1 MPDSRKE
8 EITIEKIEQFLACL
22 EEKGRGDASL
32 QTYRRILKELYRY
45 LPQDKTLG
53 EGTGPQ
59 WKAYL
64 EAQKLQPSTVN
75 THMSIWNSFLRY
87 LGRREWQMEDFN
99 REKENEQP
107 ELSRTEYLRLLAA
120 AKHLGKEK
128 SYLLIK
134 TLGGAGMRIQEL
146 PQLTIEAVREGVV
159 ELEYHNCRQKR
170 VLRLPEGLKEELLDY
185 ACREGKASGPVFSSP
200 EGTPMARSS
209 INYFINIVTH
219 DARVEEE
226 KANPR
231 CLWKMYQ
238 ETCRG
243 LRANIAVLVE
253 QSYQRMLEDEQE
265 SMGWNA

>member
-1 MPDSRKE
+1 M
-8 EITIEKIEQFLACL
+8 
-22 EEKGRGDASL
+22 
-32 QTYRRILKELYRY
+32 
-45 LPQDKTLG
+45 
-53 EGTGPQ
+53 
-59 WKAYL
+59 
-64 EAQKLQPSTVN
+64 
-75 THMSIWNSFLRY
+75 
-87 LGRREWQMEDFN
+87 
-99 REKENEQP
+99 
-107 ELSRTEYLRLLAA
+107 
-120 AKHLGKEK
+120 
-128 SYLLIK
+128 LIK
-134 TLGGAGMRIQEL
+134 TLAGAGIRLQEL
-146 PQLTIEAVREGVV
+146 PQLTVEAVREGVV

-200 EGTPMARSS
+200 EGAPMARSS